1 MDKSFVC
8 YFSIYTFYR
17 YIYGVVGG
25 FRGPWPYDVGRV
37 FVVGL
42 IGYYVNRAVVGNSA
56 RAVGNVTV
64 HDNESFIS
72 VSR

>member
-1 MDKSFVC
+1 
-8 YFSIYTFYR
+8 
-17 YIYGVVGG
+17 
-25 FRGPWPYDVGRV
+25 VGRV